1 MSAYLNALREEGSRE
16 DLLREVERQR
26 KRAEEAEVKL
36 KAREDEVN
44 RDDERPR
51 LVRF

>member
-1 MSAYLNALREEGSRE
+1 MNALREEGSRE

-26 KRAEEAEVKL
+26 KRAEEAETKL
-36 KAREDEVN
+36 KALEEADDG
-44 RDDERPR
+44 DDERPR